1 MLRHSSGEAI
11 LGAVHAAA
19 AYWQTVHGH
28 PLQKGDY

>member
-1 MLRHSSGEAI
+1 MLGHSSGEAI
-11 LGAVHAAA
+11 LGAVQEAA